1 MNLKVQMVRAHLS
14 VFSSSCN
21 VNLTVLIT
29 NWCIEIKTIFIG
41 ENLKDENLK
50 LYCKTWSQHGHIRI
64 Q

>member
-14 VFSSSCN
+14 VFSSSYN

-41 ENLKDENLK
+41 ENLEDENLK
-50 LYCKTWSQHGHIRI
+50 LYF
-64 Q
+64 